1 MNKTKT
7 LKLNEKF
14 QSQRNISVAK
24 ILLLKITKKKWKQ
37 QRVEELRIYY
47 NEKLE
52 NTL

>member
-24 ILLLKITKKKWKQ
+24 ILLLKITKKMETAKSS
-37 QRVEELRIYY
+37 RVKSL
-47 NEKLE
+47 LQ
-52 NTL
+52 